1 MEKINNNVRILLLG
15 NASVGKTTIVDS
27 FIHNE
32 YDDNITPTIG
42 LDYKSK
48 IIYNT
53 NIQLYDTSGQ
63 ERFKVLVNSYYR
75 YADIVMFIFSLDDI
89 RTLKDIEEIWISN
102 ANDFYNQDKKPYYVL
117 VGNKSDKKFDECILH
132 KIKEIKSKFD
142 IDYYEVSARTLSNI
156 DYLFQ
161 QIYKNYTTNN
171 KYILVNTED
180 KKKLIKLDNQ
190 SKKNVSKIIE
200 DDEDNYINNLC
211 CVII

>member
-1 MEKINNNVRILLLG
+1 MEKINNNIKILLLG
-15 NASVGKTTIVDS
+15 NSSVGKTTIVDS

-75 YADIVMFIFSLDDI
+75 YANIVMFIFSLDNI
-89 RTLKDIEEIWISN
+89 KTLEDIENIWIPN
-102 ANDFYNQDKKPYYVL
+102 TNNFYNQYKKPYYIL
-117 VGNKSDKKFDECILH
+117 VGNKSDKNLDEYILH
-132 KIKEIKSKFD
+132 KLKEIKNKFD
-142 IDYYEVSARTLSNI
+142 IDYYEVSARTLYNI

-171 KYILVNTED
+171 KYILVNTKD
-180 KKKLIKLDNQ
+180 NKDIIKLDNQ
-190 SKKNVSKIIE
+190 SKKKTSNKII
-200 DDEDNYINNLC
+200 DDDYVNNLC